1 METTEGTGTAL
12 TFTGCYGNG
21 ASYFEED
28 EYVRK
33 LSTAQSSITCVGD
46 AGLRFSG
53 MLLYRAFHLRASID
67 KSSGDGRSSLYSW
80 TITLRLASWQQ
91 RTDGTRPSMDEAMMA
106 DFEKRSSRAVSIA
119 YHIHQTTRERAQ
131 VHAGSTYCGP

>member
-1 METTEGTGTAL
+1 ML
-12 TFTGCYGNG
+12 GNI
-21 ASYFEED
+21 SM
-28 EYVRK
+28 
-33 LSTAQSSITCVGD
+33 SQSSIACAGD

-53 MLLYRAFHLRASID
+53 MSQYRAFHLRASIE
-67 KSSGDGRSSLYSW
+67 KSSGDGRSSLYSC

-91 RTDGTRPSMDEAMMA
+91 RTDGTRPSIDEAMMA

-119 YHIHQTTRERAQ
+119 YHSAQ